1 MTQTTSQSPVE
12 QLSTRL
18 KAGTAR
24 LLEETAT
31 DASDE
36 ALSATAAELW
46 DVVEEVEDLFGTI
59 DLEKLPDV
67 VEVSALPDL
76 LDLDELPEAIRERD
90 PDLALDLSTI
100 RHVIHLREL
109 WNTVDVVDFQK
120 ELRQLKDELE
130 DVVGPDLLDSSGD
143 SEAAADVESFV
154 DDVKADAS
162 DAALQ
167 QQAKKAAKTARKGV
181 LEGHSKFEE
190 LYESKQRGSGYAGR
204 RPVSNNPT
212 AVSSV
217 PSGPLPASVSTRV
230 STVPS
235 NVRGA
240 KVDAL
245 PRIYGRRWKTARGSK
260 R

>member
-18 KAGTAR
+18 KAGTTR
-24 LLEETAT
+24 LLEETTA
-31 DASDE
+31 DESDE
-36 ALSATAAELW
+36 TLSATAAELW
-46 DVVEEVEDLFGTI
+46 DVVEEVDDIFETI

-120 ELRQLKDELE
+120 ELPQLKSELE

-154 DDVKADAS
+154 DDVKADAP

-181 LEGHSKFEE
+181 LEGHSKFED

-230 STVPS
+230 STVPR